1 MPTHWTAVRSH
12 QALIVAALLVA
23 ATPMRAQSVSDRA
36 ARADPLDPRAPVPAL
51 TYQSPLAGY
60 RALGDNKAVPWK
72 DANETVN
79 RIGGWKA
86 YAREAQQSDAP
97 GPAPGQG
104 GHKAH

>member
-1 MPTHWTAVRSH
+1 MPIHWIAVRSH
-12 QALIVAALLVA
+12 QAFIIAALLVA
-23 ATPMRAQSVSDRA
+23 ASPIRAQSASDRA
-36 ARADPLDPRAPVPAL
+36 VRADPLDPRAPVPAL
-51 TYQSPLAGY
+51 SYQSPLAGY
-60 RALGDNKAVPWK
+60 RALGDHKTVPWK

>member
-1 MPTHWTAVRSH
+1 MPIHWTAVRSH
-12 QALIVAALLVA
+12 QAFIVIALLMTVSP
-23 ATPMRAQSVSDRA
+23 TRAQGASERA